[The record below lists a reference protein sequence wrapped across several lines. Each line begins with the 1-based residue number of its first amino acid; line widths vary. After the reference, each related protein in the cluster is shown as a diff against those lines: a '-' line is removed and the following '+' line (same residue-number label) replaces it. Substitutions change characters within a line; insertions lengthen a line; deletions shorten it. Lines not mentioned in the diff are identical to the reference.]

1 MNYLF
6 LALSDFVDFITLI
19 LSFPPYITQSI
30 SNFLKA
36 ASGFNEDI
44 ENDEDKDTDNWGIG
58 EK

>member
-6 LALSDFVDFITLI
+6 LVLSDFMDFITFI

-30 SNFLKA
+30 SNFFKA

-44 ENDEDKDTDNWGIG
+44 ENDEDEDTDN
-58 EK
+58 

>member
-6 LALSDFVDFITLI
+6 LALSDFIDFITLI

-36 ASGFNEDI
+36 SSGFNEEI
-44 ENDEDKDTDNWGIG
+44 ENDKDQDTDN
-58 EK
+58 

>member
-6 LALSDFVDFITLI
+6 LALSDFVDFITLV

-36 ASGFNEDI
+36 ASGLNEDI
-44 ENDEDKDTDNWGIG
+44 ENDEDKDTNN
-58 EK
+58 

>member
-6 LALSDFVDFITLI
+6 LALSDFIDVVTFI

-36 ASGFNEDI
+36 ASGFNDDI
-44 ENDEDKDTDNWGIG
+44 ENDEDTDN
-58 EK
+58 